1 MPLKF
6 CKFHVLYGEQS
17 NFMPF
22 ITVLES
28 RYFLSRILDKQ
39 IRHVIELYGNEVCLS
54 KTWGIL
60 CNFAS
65 ILIVTDMGKE
75 KELGID
81 HIYVVHAPKG
91 YEQHEKR
98 LYRILERKYGFDFE
112 FLDKDNEDLIQS
124 YFVENISQIMNRGAV
139 MCSLNHIMF
148 YETIVRREDKI
159 ALVLE
164 DDPYFSKHFLK
175 HLRQI
180 AVEAQTLQPG
190 FFISLENS
198 TLKFPHR
205 KVIKK
210 GKFLYEASCGRCAGA
225 YLIDNTA
232 AKNIIDRLKQYKCDK
247 VIDHW
252 HNDLIDKN
260 IFKMYWAHP
269 ACVEQGSINGKMS
282 AGNSTQHAGIIRR
295 ISWIAQ
301 KIYKTHIL
309 SFFR

>member
-1 MPLKF
+1 
-6 CKFHVLYGEQS
+6 
-17 NFMPF
+17 
-22 ITVLES
+22 
-28 RYFLSRILDKQ
+28 
-39 IRHVIELYGNEVCLS
+39 
-54 KTWGIL
+54 
-60 CNFAS
+60 
-65 ILIVTDMGKE
+65 MGKE

-98 LYRILERKYGFDFE
+98 LHNILECQYGFDFE
-112 FLDKDNEDLIQS
+112 FLDKDSEELIPS
-124 YFVENISQIMNRGAV
+124 YFVENIRQVINRGAM

-148 YETIVRREDKI
+148 YETMICRGDKL
-159 ALVLE
+159 ALILE
-164 DDPYFSKHFLK
+164 DDPYFSKHFMK

-180 AVEAQTLQPG
+180 VAESQILQPG

-205 KVIKK
+205 KIIKK
-210 GKFLYEASCGRCAGA
+210 GKYLYDASCGRCAGA

-252 HNDLIDKN
+252 HNDLIREN
-260 IFKMYWAHP
+260 VFKMYWAHP
-269 ACVEQGSINGKMS
+269 TCVEQGSISGRIS
-282 AGNSTQHAGIIRR
+282 ADNSTQHAGIIRR

-301 KIYKTHIL
+301 KNYKKYVL
-309 SFFR
+309 SFLR